1 MPNQDTQTIPFL
13 GLHRFPLYPFSCNQ
27 PFIDRHLICFHSFSL
42 AELNIE
48 MICVSTAMNS
58 KVWPYEWIDDNDC
71 SLSFVLIGVFV
82 LVCNLATFKN
92 KQKIPWRCL
101 FGPVPRIFGTR
112 CSKWPLEEGMGDRG
126 ERVSELNDMI
136 KNTVGSVAF
145 LKGCWELFRGNASLF
160 KHPFVLKSFSTLA
173 SSAFSSQHFL
183 CQRVN
188 WKCAELMSWKNY
200 GMASRIGLLR
210 VPEQLRT
217 V

>member
-13 GLHRFPLYPFSCNQ
+13 GLHHFPLYPFSGNQ

-92 KQKIPWRCL
+92 KQKATINITVNSKRQDKKVKVVTSSVVQGPRLHSQCRGLGLIP
-101 FGPVPRIFGTR
+101 GQVTSSPIMQASP
-112 CSKWPLEEGMGDRG
+112 
-126 ERVSELNDMI
+126 
-136 KNTVGSVAF
+136 
-145 LKGCWELFRGNASLF
+145 GCF
-160 KHPFVLKSFSTLA
+160 
-173 SSAFSSQHFL
+173 
-183 CQRVN
+183 C
-188 WKCAELMSWKNY
+188 
-200 GMASRIGLLR
+200 
-210 VPEQLRT
+210 
-217 V
+217 